1 MLNSLFSID
10 YDDVWCVLIIFV
22 WWVCSEV
29 NMILLVDIIIIM
41 NDLPWYDLYDSNSI
55 LINEFL
61 LWLIDIYISFLF

>member
-55 LINEFL
+55 LINE
-61 LWLIDIYISFLF
+61 